1 MLYSFSSYHY
11 IYYLPIDL
19 HCIIFLLHTY
29 QLRQN
34 ACYAVIMLLPLISRV
49 ILQTFRCAEYDDD
62 DDYSEPRKVLFVDS
76 NVDCNSRTYMIMK
89 FYAAVN
95 VVIWPV
101 GIPLGLMLWLG
112 ALAKYLDPPGMTEAQ
127 AIAEREI
134 DTRVKRSAIAFMALY
149 YRPRY
154 W

>member
-1 MLYSFSSYHY
+1 MTISSNLNRHLSQQSLVPLFGDVGFSIGS
-11 IYYLPIDL
+11 IFRYLTRHQQVPA
-19 HCIIFLLHTY
+19 H
-29 QLRQN
+29 
-34 ACYAVIMLLPLISRV
+34 V
-49 ILQTFRCAEYDDD
+49 EYDDD

-89 FYAAVN
+89 IYAAVN